1 MIISVETDQEKVDI
15 SLSRILYN
23 DKDEKFKM
31 KWSSENSDGDLMLAA
46 IILKNNEIEIIKDT
60 RITTSDED
68 IKLQVTENLVELQK
82 TEIDLEASGIES
94 TDETEQ
100 KVNKAELRPYNPELI
115 RVDTKPFTIHQMF
128 KLIEDGD
135 VDFSPD
141 FQRHFVWKEA
151 ERKSRLIESIMLR
164 IPLPVFYLAQDEVG
178 KFQIIDGL
186 QRLTVIRDFL
196 KNNFKLRN
204 LEYLKECEGKYFNK
218 LNAKNI
224 DPKYLRRIEQ
234 ATLTVNIID
243 PQTPTSVKFEIFKRI
258 NEGGKPLKAQEI
270 RNCMA
275 SSSTRSLLN
284 ELSSSDEFKIATDYS
299 INGLRMEDQELI
311 LRFCAFYF
319 SRIKKKAGYKYN
331 GNMEIF
337 LDEALEILNK
347 ERGTTLEEIRK
358 LFVDS
363 MQNAFHLF
371 GKYAFRKC
379 LSIHLIDGAKKQFIN
394 KSLFTTW
401 SVLLC
406 GFENKKVK
414 KLLPGLMNLPL
425 AQELENDSR
434 YLDCVTNG
442 TNDVERLNYAFET
455 TEKLIQNNVKL

>member
-1 MIISVETDQEKVDI
+1 MIISVETSKEKVDI
-15 SLSRILYN
+15 SLSRFLY
-23 DKDEKFKM
+23 DETDSKM
-31 KWSSENSDGDLMLAA
+31 KWSNENSDDELMLTV
-46 IILKNNEIEIIKDT
+46 IVFKNNVIEIIKDK

-68 IKLQVTENLVELQK
+68 IRVQMTENLVEVQK
-82 TEIDLEASGIES
+82 SEIDLEASGIES

-141 FQRHFVWKEA
+141 FQRHFVWKES

-164 IPLPVFYLAQDEVG
+164 IPLPVFYLAQDDVG
-178 KFQIIDGL
+178 KFQIVDGL

-196 KNNFKLRN
+196 KNTFKLRN

-218 LNAKNI
+218 NGAKNI
-224 DPKYLRRIEQ
+224 DPKFLRRIEQ

-243 PQTPTSVKFEIFKRI
+243 PQTPVSVKFEIFKRI

-270 RNCMA
+270 RNCMS
-275 SSSTRSLLN
+275 SSSTRTLLN
-284 ELSSSDEFKIATDYS
+284 ELSNSEEFKNATDYS
-299 INGLRMEDQELI
+299 ISGLRMEDQELI
-311 LRFCAFYF
+311 LRFCAFYL
-319 SRIKKKAGYKYN
+319 SKIKKKSGYRYN
-331 GNMEIF
+331 GNMELF
-337 LDEALEILNK
+337 LDEALEILNN
-347 ERGTTLEEIRK
+347 ERDTTLNEIKKHFLNAMR
-358 LFVDS
+358 
-363 MQNAFHLF
+363 NAFHFF

-379 LSIHLIDGAKKQFIN
+379 LSIHLIEGAKKQFIN

-406 GFENKKVK
+406 GFENQKIK
-414 KLLPGLMNLPL
+414 KLPNGIMNLPL
-425 AQELENDSR
+425 AKELENDSR

-455 TEKLIQNNVKL
+455 TERLIQNNIEL